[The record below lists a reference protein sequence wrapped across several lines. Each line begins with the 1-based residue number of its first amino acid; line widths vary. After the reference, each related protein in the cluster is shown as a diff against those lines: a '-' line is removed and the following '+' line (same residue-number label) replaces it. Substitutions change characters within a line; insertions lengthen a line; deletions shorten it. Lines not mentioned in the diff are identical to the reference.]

1 MTDPNTVPAPGW
13 PGTAP
18 TWTSSAKDVVTT
30 ALGASRV
37 WATLGFGIVNEIY
50 WPSAGEPQLRDL
62 GFIVAG
68 RSGWHELKRINRY
81 TLSRPKPYIPL
92 PRVVHEGV
100 DYRLTLEL
108 VPDPLRDVV
117 LVDFHLEGKD
127 VRLYALLAPHLGGSG
142 EHNNAVAG
150 ADLVA
155 WKDHHALFARADCG
169 FSQSS
174 AGFVGSSDGWQ
185 DFARNGRMSWRYTE
199 ARDGN
204 VALMAEL
211 AENSGTLA
219 IGFGNTI
226 EGAQTLARSSL
237 AEGVAAAR
245 ERFSADWERW
255 AETLDIPDAPEAVL
269 SEAYISAT
277 VLRVHDGKSFPGA
290 LVASLSIPWGNTSNS
305 IGGYHL
311 IWTRDAVE
319 AGLAMAAIGKVRGAR
334 HMLSY
339 LVATQ
344 HDGGGW
350 CQNYFPDGRPFWTGV
365 QLDEVC
371 FPILLAARL
380 GEQNALDGLGGVPDM
395 VCRAARYI
403 VQRGPGSPQDR
414 WEENSGISPFTLAVE
429 IAALVAAAEH
439 LPPEQAS
446 YALSLADYWNERIED
461 WTYVE
466 NGPLAAGNGIDGYY
480 VRVAPPADGGGL
492 RGRIDLR
499 NRRGETIDAAAL
511 IGMEYLYLARVGLRE
526 AGDRRIQNTL
536 ALTERLLKVE
546 TPLGTA
552 YHRYNE
558 DGYGEHADG
567 APFDGEGIGRAWPL
581 LTGERGHLEV
591 LLGRD
596 PLPYLEAMARMTGP
610 GGLIPEQVWDS
621 ASIPDRWL
629 FPGKPTGSAM
639 PLVWAHAEFLKL
651 LWARRHGRP
660 IELLASV
667 ERRYHAQRPSASTWH
682 WRTDAPIETLPPG
695 RALLVEQ
702 LEPFRLHYGFDG
714 WRSPRDIDSQ
724 PLGLGMHGVRLEASR
739 LKGRAALDF
748 TCYFSERGVWQ
759 GGDHRVALRG
769 EM

>member
-1 MTDPNTVPAPGW
+1 MTDPNSVPAPGG

-18 TWTSSAKDVVTT
+18 TWTSSAKDVITT
-30 ALGASRV
+30 ALGSSRV

-142 EHNNAVAG
+142 EHNNALAG

-169 FSQSS
+169 FSKSS

-226 EGAQTLARSSL
+226 EGAETLARSSL

-245 ERFSADWERW
+245 ERFIADWERW
-255 AETLDIPDAPEAVL
+255 AENLDIPEAPEAVL

-290 LVASLSIPWGNTSNS
+290 LVASLSIPWGNTSDS

-319 AGLAMAAIGKVRGAR
+319 AGLAMAAIGKVRSAR

-344 HDGGGW
+344 REDGGW
-350 CQNYFPDGRPFWTGV
+350 CQNYFPDGTPFWTGV

-380 GEQNALDGLGGVPDM
+380 GEQNALDGLGGVPGM
-395 VCRAARYI
+395 ICRAARYI

-414 WEENSGISPFTLAVE
+414 WEENSGISPFTLTVE
-429 IAALVAAAEH
+429 IVALVAAAEH
-439 LPPEQAS
+439 LPPQQAS
-446 YALSLADYWNERIED
+446 YVLSLADYWNERIED

-480 VRVAPPADGGGL
+480 VRLAPPADGGGL
-492 RGRIDLR
+492 CGRIDLR
-499 NRRGETIDAAAL
+499 NRGGETIDAAAL
-511 IGMEYLYLARVGLRE
+511 IGMEYLYLARAGLRE

-552 YHRYNE
+552 YHRYND

-621 ASIPDRWL
+621 ASIPHRWL

-651 LWARRHGRP
+651 LWARQHGRP

-682 WRTDAPIETLPPG
+682 WRADAPIETLPPG
-695 RALLVEQ
+695 RALLIEQ

-714 WRSPRDIDSQ
+714 WRSASDIDSQ
-724 PLGLGMHGVRLEASR
+724 PLGLGIHGVRLEASL
-739 LKGRAALDF
+739 LKGHAALDF

-759 GGDHRVALRG
+759 GIDHRVALRG
-769 EM
+769 ET